1 MRRGLVSKNKSK
13 EQEEVLTVDD
23 LIVLERYD
31 EAEDELKARIKKN
44 AFDIHAHLKLA
55 ELYIRT
61 KQLQRAVDEYS
72 FVASEYARDGFYD
85 KAIAILAKVL
95 KLDPTNSQIPV
106 QIDQIRQAKRRDAVR
121 RSALEGLLLR
131 QGDDVTGVGTSAI
144 EIEAVWT
151 RLSRTPV
158 IERLSSEQLKSLFGS
173 MRVVT
178 VADGAV
184 VAAEGESLDEAFLLV
199 KGKIEAVVH
208 REGAATVLR
217 SFGAGDL
224 IGEAA
229 LLEQRAWPATYR
241 GAAESTKLLAL
252 NREGL
257 EHSLQGNSDPRNL
270 IEAIR
275 AQDND
280 SAVATSAN
288 RLTN

>member
-1 MRRGLVSKNKSK
+1 MAWFRSRKRK
-13 EQEEVLTVDD
+13 EEEERLTVDD
-23 LIVLERYD
+23 LIVLERFD
-31 EAEDELKARIKKN
+31 EAEDILSQRIQKN
-44 AFDIHAHLKLA
+44 AFDIHAHLRLA
-55 ELYIRT
+55 EVCIRT

-95 KLDPTNSQIPV
+95 KLDPTNSGIPV
-106 QIDQIRQAKRRDAVR
+106 QIDQIRQAKRRDNVR
-121 RSALEGLLLR
+121 RSALEGLLLG
-131 QGDDVTGVGTSAI
+131 GDEDDPTGVGTSAI

-158 IERLSSEQLKSLFGS
+158 IERLSSEQLKSLFGA

-178 VADGAV
+178 IPESEV
-184 VAAEGESLDEAFLLV
+184 VVAEGESLDEAFLLV

-208 REGAATVLR
+208 RDGAASVLR

-241 GAAESTKLLAL
+241 GAAVSTKLLAL
-252 NREGL
+252 SRTGL
-257 EHSLQGNSDPRNL
+257 ERALQGNSDPRNL
-270 IEAIR
+270 IDAIR

-280 SAVATSAN
+280 AAVAKSV
-288 RLTN
+288 RGLSR